1 MMNNCAY
8 HCLTSPE
15 VCATGSFAAIM
26 VGMDPMDAMDDES
39 MQAPHHMMPVGPVR
53 STVPAPTDPFEPQ
66 RTYNETHSDVL
77 KKTTHFFGE
86 PLHLAERRSPKRS
99 APPMHSHD
107 EAQYTRTR
115 VLTPAEE
122 DHVSKLWNHVAT
134 GLMQGILTEHAHMT
148 LYEPGQGH
156 LGGLRRI
163 EMKCAFPAPGRPT
176 YRLAVPSPSSYGLT
190 VEQHDLLDRMI
201 HVQVFINGIAV
212 IDGLLGFRVRDP
224 QTLDNFR
231 SRFREIMD
239 GLRHPTLLPSRPI
252 PPPIQPLQ
260 PLQLPPSAHSSHPS
274 EPAASR
280 Y

>member
-1 MMNNCAY
+1 MR
-8 HCLTSPE
+8 
-15 VCATGSFAAIM
+15 
-26 VGMDPMDAMDDES
+26 
-39 MQAPHHMMPVGPVR
+39 APHHDHHMVPVGPTSTPFSR
-53 STVPAPTDPFEPQ
+53 SSTGFAD
-66 RTYNETHSDVL
+66 
-77 KKTTHFFGE
+77 G
-86 PLHLAERRSPKRS
+86 RSPKRS

-134 GLMQGILTEHAHMT
+134 GLTQGILTEHAQMALH
-148 LYEPGQGH
+148 EDGKGH
-156 LGGLRRI
+156 LEGLRRI

-176 YRLAVPSPSSYGLT
+176 YRLAVPSPGSYGLT

-212 IDGLLGFRVRDP
+212 IDGLVGFRVRDP

-260 PLQLPPSAHSSHPS
+260 PFQLPPSAHFSHSHNP
-274 EPAASR
+274 ERRATEYRQTARTPTP
-280 Y
+280 YPVTKQPKKDGFLHI

>member
-1 MMNNCAY
+1 
-8 HCLTSPE
+8 
-15 VCATGSFAAIM
+15 M
-26 VGMDPMDAMDDES
+26 VGMDPMDAMDAMEDES
-39 MQAPHHMMPVGPVR
+39 MQAPHPHHSHHPHHPHHPHYMVPVGPT
-53 STVPAPTDPFEPQ
+53 STPSARGPTDF
-66 RTYNETHSDVL
+66 SVVA
-77 KKTTHFFGE
+77 GG
-86 PLHLAERRSPKRS
+86 RSPKRS

-134 GLMQGILTEHAHMT
+134 GLMQGILTEHAQMT
-148 LYEPGQGH
+148 LHEPEQGH

-190 VEQHDLLDRMI
+190 VDQHDLLDRMI

-212 IDGLLGFRVRDP
+212 IDGLVGFRVRDP

-260 PLQLPPSAHSSHPS
+260 PLQLPPSARSSHPS
-274 EPAASR
+274 EPGSSR